1 MTDSVSYY
9 PAVPRT
15 VPQERFQDLV
25 EAAVAVFIEQGYRR
39 TQMADVAARLGVA
52 KGTLYLYVESKEAL
66 LHAALGHADARQPVE
81 LPPQLPLPSPPPG
94 ATLQMVEKRVA
105 EEATLPVLAGAVG
118 RRRVTDVRGELEAIV
133 RELYDLLSSH
143 RRSIKLLDR
152 CAHDHPEL
160 AAVWYRAGRIDAM
173 ALLTQYLEER
183 MRRGRMR
190 RFADVSVAAR
200 IVLETLVF
208 WAVHRHWDPAPQALD
223 ESAAADTV
231 VAFIVAALC
240 KETPR

>member
-1 MTDSVSYY
+1 
-9 PAVPRT
+9 
-15 VPQERFQDLV
+15 
-25 EAAVAVFIEQGYRR
+25 
-39 TQMADVAARLGVA
+39 
-52 KGTLYLYVESKEAL
+52 
-66 LHAALGHADARQPVE
+66 
-81 LPPQLPLPSPPPG
+81 
-94 ATLQMVEKRVA
+94 
-105 EEATLPVLAGAVG
+105 
-118 RRRVTDVRGELEAIV
+118 
-133 RELYDLLSSH
+133 
-143 RRSIKLLDR
+143 
-152 CAHDHPEL
+152 
-160 AAVWYRAGRIDAM
+160 M